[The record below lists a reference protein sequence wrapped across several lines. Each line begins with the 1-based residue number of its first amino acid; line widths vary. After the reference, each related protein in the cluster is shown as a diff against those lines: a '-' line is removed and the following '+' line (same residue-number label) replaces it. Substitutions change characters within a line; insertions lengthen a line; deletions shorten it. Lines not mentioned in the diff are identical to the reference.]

1 MIDCTSAYN
10 AARVLLDDDKID
22 IELMTKIG
30 YECPTFTRLVY
41 MSRDNSTLLLLL
53 KSLERA
59 NVDVYKIER
68 GLRYALGQKI
78 VYNNATLQRCDDA
91 DTYSEASAHVPVHDD
106 NAPAF
111 VLDLDKENMRM
122 LEHKLNIFHTMN
134 ARELYKACVD
144 RDIAKLCK
152 DKKKPTLIAALRKY
166 EIEHA
171 ATSGIV
177 IDDNDKD
184 EDEDNGTD
192 ATDATET
199 APDAPYSQYSDM
211 TVQELYDECKRR
223 DIDVPARQRKQI
235 YIDLLT
241 SDDNIREA
249 QSGDNIE
256 DIDMTN
262 PDDWEI

>member
-30 YECPTFTRLVY
+30 YECPAFTRLVY

-78 VYNNATLQRCDDA
+78 VYNNATLQKADDA
-91 DTYSEASAHVPVHDD
+91 DTYSEASAPVPVHDD
-106 NAPAF
+106 NATAF

-122 LEHKLNIFHTMN
+122 LEHKLNIFHTMT

-184 EDEDNGTD
+184 DDNGT
-192 ATDATET
+192 ET
-199 APDAPYSQYSDM
+199 ASDAPDAPYSQYSAM

>member
-30 YECPTFTRLVY
+30 YECPAFTRLVY

-78 VYNNATLQRCDDA
+78 VYNNATLQKADDA
-91 DTYSEASAHVPVHDD
+91 DTYSEASAPAPVHDD
-106 NAPAF
+106 NASAF

-177 IDDNDKD
+177 IDDNDK
-184 EDEDNGTD
+184 EDTE
-192 ATDATET
+192 ATET
-199 APDAPYSQYSDM
+199 ASDAPDAPYSQYSDM

-223 DIDVPARQRKQI
+223 DMDVPARQRKQI

-249 QSGDNIE
+249 QSGDNID

>member
-30 YECPTFTRLVY
+30 YECPAFTRLVY

-78 VYNNATLQRCDDA
+78 VYNNATLERDDSA
-91 DTYSEASAHVPVHDD
+91 DIYSEASAPMPVHDD

-184 EDEDNGTD
+184 NTD
-192 ATDATET
+192 AAET
-199 APDAPYSQYSDM
+199 ASDAPDAPYSQYSAM

>member
-30 YECPTFTRLVY
+30 YECPAFTRLVY

-91 DTYSEASAHVPVHDD
+91 DTYSEASAPVHDD

-184 EDEDNGTD
+184 EDN
-192 ATDATET
+192 ATDAAET
-199 APDAPYSQYSDM
+199 ASDAPYSQYSAM

-223 DIDVPARQRKQI
+223 DMDVPARQRKQI

-262 PDDWEI
+262 PDEWEI

>member
-30 YECPTFTRLVY
+30 YECPAFTRLVY

-78 VYNNATLQRCDDA
+78 VYNNATLQRDDNA
-91 DTYSEASAHVPVHDD
+91 DTYSEASAPTPVHDD

-122 LEHKLNIFHTMN
+122 LEHKLNIFHTMT

-184 EDEDNGTD
+184 DDNC
-192 ATDATET
+192 TET
-199 APDAPYSQYSDM
+199 APDAPDAPYSQYSDM

>member
-30 YECPTFTRLVY
+30 YECPAFTRLVY

-78 VYNNATLQRCDDA
+78 VYNNATLQRDDYA
-91 DTYSEASAHVPVHDD
+91 DTYSEASAPVPVHDD
-106 NAPAF
+106 NAAAF

-122 LEHKLNIFHTMN
+122 LEHKLNIFHTMT

-184 EDEDNGTD
+184 NTEV
-192 ATDATET
+192 TET
-199 APDAPYSQYSDM
+199 ASDAPDATYSQYSDM

-256 DIDMTN
+256 DIDITN

>member
-30 YECPTFTRLVY
+30 YECPAFTRLVY

-78 VYNNATLQRCDDA
+78 VYNNATLQKDDYA
-91 DTYSEASAHVPVHDD
+91 DTYSEASAPVPVHDD

-177 IDDNDKD
+177 IDDNNND
-184 EDEDNGTD
+184 EYNGT
-192 ATDATET
+192 ET
-199 APDAPYSQYSDM
+199 KPDAPYSQYSAM

>member
-30 YECPTFTRLVY
+30 YECPAFTRLVY

-78 VYNNATLQRCDDA
+78 VYNNATLERDDSA
-91 DTYSEASAHVPVHDD
+91 DIYSESSTPAPVHDD
-106 NAPAF
+106 NAAAF

-122 LEHKLNIFHTMN
+122 LEHKLNIFHTMT

-184 EDEDNGTD
+184 EDNGTD
-192 ATDATET
+192 AAETESD
-199 APDAPYSQYSDM
+199 APDAPYSQYIDM

>member
-30 YECPTFTRLVY
+30 YECPAFTRLVY

-78 VYNNATLQRCDDA
+78 VYNNATLQKADDD
-91 DTYSEASAHVPVHDD
+91 DTYSEASAPAPVHDD
-106 NAPAF
+106 NAAAF

-122 LEHKLNIFHTMN
+122 LEHKLNIFHTMT

-184 EDEDNGTD
+184 DTD
-192 ATDATET
+192 AADTPEN

>member
-30 YECPTFTRLVY
+30 YECPAFTRLVY

-78 VYNNATLQRCDDA
+78 VYNNATLERDD
-91 DTYSEASAHVPVHDD
+91 DTYTYSEASAPAPVHDD

-184 EDEDNGTD
+184 DTD
-192 ATDATET
+192 AADAHEN

-223 DIDVPARQRKQI
+223 DMDVPARQRKQI

-262 PDDWEI
+262 PDEWEI

>member
-30 YECPTFTRLVY
+30 YECPAFTRLVY

-78 VYNNATLQRCDDA
+78 VYNNATLQMQRDD
-91 DTYSEASAHVPVHDD
+91 DTYTYSEASTPVPVHDD

-166 EIEHA
+166 EIENA

-184 EDEDNGTD
+184 DTAAAD
-192 ATDATET
+192 APENAS
-199 APDAPYSQYSDM
+199 DAPYSQYSAM

-262 PDDWEI
+262 PDEWEI

>member
-30 YECPTFTRLVY
+30 YECPAFTRLVY
-41 MSRDNSTLLLLL
+41 MSRDNSALLLLL

-78 VYNNATLQRCDDA
+78 VYNNATLQRDDNA
-91 DTYSEASAHVPVHDD
+91 DTYSEASAPVPDD

-122 LEHKLNIFHTMN
+122 LEHKLNIFHTMT

-177 IDDNDKD
+177 IDDND
-184 EDEDNGTD
+184 EDNGT
-192 ATDATET
+192 ET
-199 APDAPYSQYSDM
+199 APDAPDAPYSQYSDM

-223 DIDVPARQRKQI
+223 DMDVPARQRKQI

-249 QSGDNIE
+249 QSDDNIE

-262 PDDWEI
+262 PDEWKI

>member
-1 MIDCTSAYN
+1 MIDCTSVYN
-10 AARVLLDDDKID
+10 AARVLLDNDKID

-41 MSRDNSTLLLLL
+41 MSRDNATLLLLL

-68 GLRYALGQKI
+68 GLRYALSKKV
-78 VYNNATLQRCDDA
+78 VYNNATLQRDRDDY
-91 DTYSEASAHVPVHDD
+91 TYNPANALVNDD
-106 NAPAF
+106 SSDAF

-122 LEHKLNIFHTMN
+122 LEHKLNMFHDMN

-171 ATSGIV
+171 AMSGIV
-177 IDDNDKD
+177 IEDDYN
-184 EDEDNGTD
+184 
-192 ATDATET
+192 ATD
-199 APDAPYSQYSDM
+199 DVSDVTDSKYTGM
-211 TVQELYDECKRR
+211 TVQELYDMCKQR
-223 DIDVPARQRKQI
+223 DIDAPARQRKQI

-249 QSGDNIE
+249 QCNSNI
-256 DIDMTN
+256 DDANITN

>member
-30 YECPTFTRLVY
+30 YECPAFTRLVY

-78 VYNNATLQRCDDA
+78 VYNNATLQMQRDD
-91 DTYSEASAHVPVHDD
+91 DTYTYSEASAPVPVHDD

-122 LEHKLNIFHTMN
+122 LEHKLNIFHTMT

-184 EDEDNGTD
+184 EDNG
-192 ATDATET
+192 TET
-199 APDAPYSQYSDM
+199 ASDAPYSKYSDM

-223 DIDVPARQRKQI
+223 DMDVPARQRKQI

-249 QSGDNIE
+249 QSGDNID
-256 DIDMTN
+256 DINMTN

>member
-30 YECPTFTRLVY
+30 YECPAFTRLVY

-78 VYNNATLQRCDDA
+78 VYNNATLQKADDA
-91 DTYSEASAHVPVHDD
+91 YTYSEASTPAPVHDN
-106 NAPAF
+106 NAAAF

-177 IDDNDKD
+177 IDDNDNDK
-184 EDEDNGTD
+184 DEDNG
-192 ATDATET
+192 TET

>member
-10 AARVLLDDDKID
+10 AALVLLDDDKID

-30 YECPTFTRLVY
+30 YECPAFTRLVY

-53 KSLERA
+53 KSLARA

-78 VYNNATLQRCDDA
+78 VYNNATLQKDDYA
-91 DTYSEASAHVPVHDD
+91 DTYSEASAPVHDD

-184 EDEDNGTD
+184 NTD
-192 ATDATET
+192 AAET
-199 APDAPYSQYSDM
+199 ASDAPDAPYSQYSAM

-223 DIDVPARQRKQI
+223 DMDVPARQRKQI

-249 QSGDNIE
+249 QSDDNIE

>member
-30 YECPTFTRLVY
+30 YECPAFTRLVY

-78 VYNNATLQRCDDA
+78 VYNNATLQKADDA
-91 DTYSEASAHVPVHDD
+91 DTYSEASAPVPVHDD

-122 LEHKLNIFHTMN
+122 LEHKLNIFHTMT

-184 EDEDNGTD
+184 DDNGTETSPD
-192 ATDATET
+192 APE
-199 APDAPYSQYSDM
+199 APYSQYSAM

>member
-30 YECPTFTRLVY
+30 YECPAFTRLVY

-78 VYNNATLQRCDDA
+78 VYNNATLQRDDYA
-91 DTYSEASAHVPVHDD
+91 DTYSEASAPVPDD

-122 LEHKLNIFHTMN
+122 LEHKLNIFHTMT

-184 EDEDNGTD
+184 EEADEAT
-192 ATDATET
+192 ATDAADTTEN

-223 DIDVPARQRKQI
+223 DMDVPARQRKQI

-262 PDDWEI
+262 PDEWEI

>member
-30 YECPTFTRLVY
+30 YECPAFTRLVY

-78 VYNNATLQRCDDA
+78 VYNNATLQRDDNA
-91 DTYSEASAHVPVHDD
+91 DTYSEASAPVPVHDD

-122 LEHKLNIFHTMN
+122 LEHKLNIFHTMT

-184 EDEDNGTD
+184 DTD
-192 ATDATET
+192 AAET
-199 APDAPYSQYSDM
+199 ASDAPDAPYSQYSAM

-223 DIDVPARQRKQI
+223 DMDVPAHQRKQI

-249 QSGDNIE
+249 QSDENIE

>member
-30 YECPTFTRLVY
+30 YECPAFTRLVY

-78 VYNNATLQRCDDA
+78 VYNNATLQKADDV
-91 DTYSEASAHVPVHDD
+91 DTYSEASAPAPVHDD
-106 NAPAF
+106 NTPAF

-184 EDEDNGTD
+184 DTD
-192 ATDATET
+192 AADAHEN

-249 QSGDNIE
+249 QSGDNID

-262 PDDWEI
+262 PDEWEI

>member
-30 YECPTFTRLVY
+30 YECPAFTRLVY

-68 GLRYALGQKI
+68 GLRYALGQKV
-78 VYNNATLQRCDDA
+78 VYNNATLERDDSA
-91 DTYSEASAHVPVHDD
+91 DIYSEASAPVPDD
-106 NAPAF
+106 NAAAF

-122 LEHKLNIFHTMN
+122 LEHKLNIFHTMT

-177 IDDNDKD
+177 IDDNDKN
-184 EDEDNGTD
+184 EDN
-192 ATDATET
+192 ATDAAET
-199 APDAPYSQYSDM
+199 ASDAPDAPYSQYSAM

-223 DIDVPARQRKQI
+223 DMDVPARQRKQI

-262 PDDWEI
+262 PDEWEI

>member
-30 YECPTFTRLVY
+30 YECPAFTRLVY

-78 VYNNATLQRCDDA
+78 VYNNATLQKADDV
-91 DTYSEASAHVPVHDD
+91 DTYSEASAPAPVHDD

-177 IDDNDKD
+177 IDDNDK
-184 EDEDNGTD
+184 EDDNGT
-192 ATDATET
+192 ET
-199 APDAPYSQYSDM
+199 APDAPDAPYSQYSDM

>member
-30 YECPTFTRLVY
+30 YECPAFTRLVY

-78 VYNNATLQRCDDA
+78 VYNNATLQKADDV
-91 DTYSEASAHVPVHDD
+91 DTYSEASAPAPVHDD
-106 NAPAF
+106 NAAAF

-122 LEHKLNIFHTMN
+122 LEHKLNIFHTMT

-177 IDDNDKD
+177 IDDNDK
-184 EDEDNGTD
+184 EDTD
-192 ATDATET
+192 AADTPEN
-199 APDAPYSQYSDM
+199 APDASYSQYSAM

-241 SDDNIREA
+241 SDDNIR
-249 QSGDNIE
+249 
-256 DIDMTN
+256 
-262 PDDWEI
+262 

>member
-30 YECPTFTRLVY
+30 YECPAFTRLVY

-78 VYNNATLQRCDDA
+78 VYNNATLQKADDV
-91 DTYSEASAHVPVHDD
+91 DTYSEASAPAPVHDD

-177 IDDNDKD
+177 IDDNDK
-184 EDEDNGTD
+184 EDDNGT
-192 ATDATET
+192 ET
-199 APDAPYSQYSDM
+199 APDAPDAPYSQYSDM

-223 DIDVPARQRKQI
+223 DMDVPARQRKQI

>member
-30 YECPTFTRLVY
+30 YECPAFTRLVY
-41 MSRDNSTLLLLL
+41 MSRDNSALLLLL

-78 VYNNATLQRCDDA
+78 VYNNATLQKDDYA
-91 DTYSEASAHVPVHDD
+91 DTYSEASVPVHDD

-184 EDEDNGTD
+184 EDNGTD
-192 ATDATET
+192 T
-199 APDAPYSQYSDM
+199 ADTPENAQDDPYSQYSAM

-223 DIDVPARQRKQI
+223 DMDVPARQRKQI

-249 QSGDNIE
+249 QSDDNIE

>member
-30 YECPTFTRLVY
+30 YECPAFTRLVY
-41 MSRDNSTLLLLL
+41 MSRDNNTMLLLL

-78 VYNNATLQRCDDA
+78 VYNNATLERDDSA
-91 DTYSEASAHVPVHDD
+91 DIYSEASAPAPVHDD

-122 LEHKLNIFHTMN
+122 LEHKLNIFHTMT

-184 EDEDNGTD
+184 DDNG
-192 ATDATET
+192 TET
-199 APDAPYSQYSDM
+199 APDAPYSQYSAM

>member
-30 YECPTFTRLVY
+30 YECPAFTRLVY

-68 GLRYALGQKI
+68 GLRYALGQKV
-78 VYNNATLQRCDDA
+78 VYNNSMLQRDD
-91 DTYSEASAHVPVHDD
+91 DTYTYSEASAPVPVHDD

-177 IDDNDKD
+177 IDDNDKND
-184 EDEDNGTD
+184 TD
-192 ATDATET
+192 TADAHEN
-199 APDAPYSQYSDM
+199 ASDAPYSQYSDM

-223 DIDVPARQRKQI
+223 DMDVPARQRKQI

>member
-30 YECPTFTRLVY
+30 YECPAFTRLVY

-78 VYNNATLQRCDDA
+78 VYNNATLQRDDSA
-91 DTYSEASAHVPVHDD
+91 DIYSEASAPAPVHDD
-106 NAPAF
+106 NAAAF

-122 LEHKLNIFHTMN
+122 LEHKLNIFHTMT

-184 EDEDNGTD
+184 DDNG
-192 ATDATET
+192 TET
-199 APDAPYSQYSDM
+199 APDAPYSQYSAM

-223 DIDVPARQRKQI
+223 DMDVPARQRKQI

>member
-30 YECPTFTRLVY
+30 YECPAFTRLVY

-78 VYNNATLQRCDDA
+78 VYNNATLQRDDDA
-91 DTYSEASAHVPVHDD
+91 YTYSEASTPVPDD

-184 EDEDNGTD
+184 EDNGT
-192 ATDATET
+192 ET
-199 APDAPYSQYSDM
+199 APDAPDAPYSQYSDM

-223 DIDVPARQRKQI
+223 DMDVPARQRKQI

>member
-30 YECPTFTRLVY
+30 YECPAFTRLVY

-78 VYNNATLQRCDDA
+78 VYNNATLQKADDV
-91 DTYSEASAHVPVHDD
+91 DTYSEASAPVPVHDD

-122 LEHKLNIFHTMN
+122 LEHKLNIFHTMT

-184 EDEDNGTD
+184 DTD
-192 ATDATET
+192 AADTPEN
-199 APDAPYSQYSDM
+199 APDAPYSQYSAM

-223 DIDVPARQRKQI
+223 DMDVPARQRKQI

-241 SDDNIREA
+241 SDDNIIEA
-249 QSGDNIE
+249 QSGDNID

-262 PDDWEI
+262 PDEWEI

>member
-30 YECPTFTRLVY
+30 YECPAFTRLVY

-78 VYNNATLQRCDDA
+78 VYNNATLQKADDV
-91 DTYSEASAHVPVHDD
+91 DTYSEASTPVPVHDD
-106 NAPAF
+106 NAAAF

-122 LEHKLNIFHTMN
+122 LEHKLNIFHTMT

-177 IDDNDKD
+177 IDDNGK
-184 EDEDNGTD
+184 EDTEV
-192 ATDATET
+192 TET
-199 APDAPYSQYSDM
+199 ASDAPYSQYSDM

-223 DIDVPARQRKQI
+223 DMDVPARQRKQI

-249 QSGDNIE
+249 QSGDNVD

>member
-30 YECPTFTRLVY
+30 YECPAFTRLVY

-78 VYNNATLQRCDDA
+78 VYNNATLQKADDV
-91 DTYSEASAHVPVHDD
+91 DTYSEASAPVHDD
-106 NAPAF
+106 NAAAF

-122 LEHKLNIFHTMN
+122 LEHKLNIFHTMT

-177 IDDNDKD
+177 IDDKDKDED
-184 EDEDNGTD
+184 EDEDNGT
-192 ATDATET
+192 ET
-199 APDAPYSQYSDM
+199 ASDASDAPYSQYSTM

-223 DIDVPARQRKQI
+223 DMDVPARQRKQI

-249 QSGDNIE
+249 QSGDNID

-262 PDDWEI
+262 PDEWEI

>member
-30 YECPTFTRLVY
+30 YECPAFTRLVY

-78 VYNNATLQRCDDA
+78 VYNNSTLQMQRDD
-91 DTYSEASAHVPVHDD
+91 DTYTYSEASAPVPVHDD
-106 NAPAF
+106 NATAF

-122 LEHKLNIFHTMN
+122 LEHKLNIFHTMT

-177 IDDNDKD
+177 IDDNDKG
-184 EDEDNGTD
+184 NTD
-192 ATDATET
+192 AADAHEN
-199 APDAPYSQYSDM
+199 ASDVPYSQYSDM

-223 DIDVPARQRKQI
+223 DMDVPARQRKQI

-256 DIDMTN
+256 NIDMTN
-262 PDDWEI
+262 PDEWEI

>member
-30 YECPTFTRLVY
+30 YECPAFTRLVY
-41 MSRDNSTLLLLL
+41 MSRDNNTLLLLL

-68 GLRYALGQKI
+68 GLRYALGQKV
-78 VYNNATLQRCDDA
+78 VYNNATLQKADDA
-91 DTYSEASAHVPVHDD
+91 DTYSEASAPAPVHDD
-106 NAPAF
+106 NAAAF

-122 LEHKLNIFHTMN
+122 LEHKLNIFHTMT

-177 IDDNDKD
+177 IEDNDA
-184 EDEDNGTD
+184 D
-192 ATDATET
+192 AADTHEN
-199 APDAPYSQYSDM
+199 APDAPYSQYSAM
-211 TVQELYDECKRR
+211 TVQELYDECKQR
-223 DIDVPARQRKQI
+223 DMDVPARQRKQI

-241 SDDNIREA
+241 SDDNIKEA
-249 QSGDNIE
+249 QSGDNLE

-262 PDDWEI
+262 PGEWEI

>member
-30 YECPTFTRLVY
+30 YECPAFTRLVY

-78 VYNNATLQRCDDA
+78 VYNNATLQMQRDD
-91 DTYSEASAHVPVHDD
+91 DTYTYSEASAPVTVHDD

-122 LEHKLNIFHTMN
+122 LEHKLNIFHTMT

-184 EDEDNGTD
+184 EDNG
-192 ATDATET
+192 TET
-199 APDAPYSQYSDM
+199 APDAPCSQYSDM

-223 DIDVPARQRKQI
+223 DMDVPARQRKQI

-262 PDDWEI
+262 PDEWEI

>member
-30 YECPTFTRLVY
+30 YECPAFARLVY
-41 MSRDNSTLLLLL
+41 MSRDNNTLLLLL

-78 VYNNATLQRCDDA
+78 VYNNATLQRDDDA
-91 DTYSEASAHVPVHDD
+91 DTYSEASAPVPVHDD
-106 NAPAF
+106 NTAAF

-122 LEHKLNIFHTMN
+122 LEHKLNIFHTMT

-184 EDEDNGTD
+184 DTD
-192 ATDATET
+192 AADTPEN

-249 QSGDNIE
+249 QSDDNIE

-262 PDDWEI
+262 TDDWEI

>member
-30 YECPTFTRLVY
+30 YECPAFTRLVY

-78 VYNNATLQRCDDA
+78 VYNNATLQKCDDA
-91 DTYSEASAHVPVHDD
+91 DTYSEASAPVPVHDD
-106 NAPAF
+106 NAAAF

-122 LEHKLNIFHTMN
+122 LEHKLNIFHTMT

-184 EDEDNGTD
+184 DTD
-192 ATDATET
+192 AAEATET
-199 APDAPYSQYSDM
+199 TPDAPDAPYSKYSDM

-223 DIDVPARQRKQI
+223 DMDVPARQRKQI

-262 PDDWEI
+262 PDEWKI

>member
-30 YECPTFTRLVY
+30 YECPAFTRLVY

-68 GLRYALGQKI
+68 GLRYALGQKV
-78 VYNNATLQRCDDA
+78 VYNNSMLQRDD
-91 DTYSEASAHVPVHDD
+91 DTYTYSEASAPVPDD

-177 IDDNDKD
+177 IDDNDKND
-184 EDEDNGTD
+184 TD
-192 ATDATET
+192 TADAHEN
-199 APDAPYSQYSDM
+199 ASDAPYSQYSDM

-223 DIDVPARQRKQI
+223 DMDVPARQRKQI

>member
-30 YECPTFTRLVY
+30 YECPAFTRLVY

-78 VYNNATLQRCDDA
+78 VYNNATLQKADDV
-91 DTYSEASAHVPVHDD
+91 DTYSEASAPVHDN
-106 NAPAF
+106 NAAAF

-122 LEHKLNIFHTMN
+122 LEHKLNIFHTMT

-184 EDEDNGTD
+184 DTD
-192 ATDATET
+192 AADTPEN

>member
-30 YECPTFTRLVY
+30 YECPAFTRLVY

-78 VYNNATLQRCDDA
+78 VYNNATLQRDDNA
-91 DTYSEASAHVPVHDD
+91 DTYSEASTPVPVHDD

-122 LEHKLNIFHTMN
+122 LEHKLNIFHTMT

-184 EDEDNGTD
+184 EDDDNGT
-192 ATDATET
+192 ET
-199 APDAPYSQYSDM
+199 ASDAPDAPYSQYSDM